1 MPPFTSQLVLE
12 DQFGEKLEFF
22 FRDGKVLEHPLMPP
36 ADSVSV
42 DLFRRCLDFQF
53 PKSSQ
58 RTFSAR
64 NALWSTGA
72 FPLIYQQ
79 ALGLPDDLFRH
90 YLKTQPLTRE
100 EVRDLAAR
108 GSVTEPDFWS
118 MQLWRLDGHT
128 EDCTLCGPWEDGVG
142 TYGILFLPRPA
153 QPAEELHF
161 YVT

>member
-1 MPPFTSQLVLE
+1 
-12 DQFGEKLEFF
+12 
-22 FRDGKVLEHPLMPP
+22 MPP
-36 ADSVSV
+36 ADPASV

-58 RTFSAR
+58 RTFPAR

-72 FPLIYQQ
+72 FPLTYQQ

-142 TYGILFLPRPA
+142 TYGILFLPRPG